1 MMLWLLLFCALP
13 DEKAVD
19 ADVRAAMKA
28 WRVPG
33 VAVVLVSG
41 EDTLAR
47 GYGVRA
53 AGKDDPVTA
62 DTLFSLGS
70 CGKAFTAA
78 ALGDLVA
85 DGKLGWDDRVSKHLK
100 WFKLSDPLASR
111 DVTVRDLL
119 CHRTGLAGHE
129 WLWYRSRFA
138 PAEAV
143 RRAGLLPPEYGFRT
157 TFYYQST
164 MVTAA
169 GLVAA
174 EADGK
179 PWGEVIRSRVLK
191 PLKMNAT
198 FVDTASAEKGGT
210 LAGFH
215 ALDAEERPVA
225 MPPHRWAEGDAAG
238 SIYSSASDVAKWLRY
253 QLSGDE
259 RLKETHTPQI
269 VLRDAPADRLI
280 FPDTTQR
287 SYGLGWVI
295 YDHKGH
301 KIVAHGGALEG
312 HRAHIAFAP
321 GRGVGVAVLSNLHQT
336 SMNAAL
342 SSRLMD
348 RLLGLEPRDWDAA
361 YLASLRL
368 IVKARAEAR
377 AKTLDAARS
386 GTPLPPRD
394 HAGSFSHPAYGD
406 VRLVLRDDRLL
417 WREEDDEA
425 ALEPLG
431 KGTFLLRSDRLGEV
445 VVTFRDRDAFTLS
458 TLPGVVFRR
467 GAR

>member
-1 MMLWLLLFCALP
+1 
-13 DEKAVD
+13 
-19 ADVRAAMKA
+19 MKA
-28 WRVPG
+28 WHVPG
-33 VAVVLVSG
+33 VAVVMVSG
-41 EDTLAR
+41 DSTLAR
-47 GYGVRA
+47 GYGVHS

-85 DGKLGWDDRVSKHLK
+85 DGKLGWDDSVSKHLK
-100 WFKLSDPLASR
+100 WFKLSDPLAAR

-119 CHRTGLAGHE
+119 CHRTGLGGHE
-129 WLWYRSRFA
+129 WLWYRSRFT
-138 PAEAV
+138 PADAV
-143 RRAGLLPPEYGFRT
+143 RRAGLLPLDHGFRT
-157 TFYYQST
+157 TFVYQST

-174 EADGK
+174 EVDGK

-210 LAGFH
+210 LAGCH
-215 ALDAEERPVA
+215 ALDAEGRPRPI
-225 MPPHRWAEGDAAG
+225 PPHRWREGDAAG
-238 SIYSSASDVAKWLRY
+238 SIYSSANDVAKWLRF

-269 VLRDAPADRLI
+269 VLRDSPADRLI

-301 KIVAHGGALEG
+301 KVIAHGGALEG
-312 HRAHIAFAP
+312 HRAHVAFAP
-321 GRGVGVAVLSNLHQT
+321 GKGVGVAVLSNLHQT
-336 SMNAAL
+336 SLNAAL
-342 SSRLMD
+342 SARLMD
-348 RLLGLEPRDWDAA
+348 RLLGLEPRDWDATF
-361 YLASLRL
+361 LASLRL

-377 AKTLDAARS
+377 AKTLAAAKA
-386 GTPLPPRD
+386 GEPLPLRD

-406 VRLVLRDDRLL
+406 VRLVLKGDGLRWRDDD
-417 WREEDDEA
+417 EDAPLEA
-425 ALEPLG
+425 LG
-431 KGTFLLRSDRLGEV
+431 KGTFLFRSDILGEV
-445 VVTFRDRDAFTLS
+445 VVTFRDHNAFSLS